1 MKSFGRRLF
10 LIICFCA
17 IGMLGHAQTIIQM
30 EEYGGVYR
38 IPCKINGAKMK
49 LIFDTGADKV
59 CISLSMAKYL
69 LDNDFLSK
77 NDIKGSGS
85 STVADGS
92 IVDHIKINIRDI
104 EIQGIHINN
113 VEAIVIDG
121 QNAPLLMGQSAIRK
135 LGKYSISGDKLIVNR
150 NTTSSKQAICE
161 VDAENL
167 LVEAKEA
174 KSNGYYRIAIEKY
187 SILYN
192 LDVLNPLDIMSY
204 ARCCERI
211 EDYSTELIL
220 LNEIQYEIEANYSN
234 MKDVFFSSLGTCYEK
249 KGDYDAALL
258 NYEKA
263 KRNSFPYS
271 NFQVLI
277 VCSMADVYQAQGNY
291 YKSKETLSVF
301 LTDYLNEKKIKAT
314 DCWNNNISN
323 LESYDI
329 KNIAFLFYRLSFA
342 NDTYNDE
349 VKKYIIIA
357 AAWGSEEAIEWCKAH
372 NLHYK
377 TKPNNYSYN

>member
-1 MKSFGRRLF
+1 MLTTLKSILET
-10 LIICFCA
+10 L
-17 IGMLGHAQTIIQM
+17 
-30 EEYGGVYR
+30 
-38 IPCKINGAKMK
+38 K
-49 LIFDTGADKV
+49 
-59 CISLSMAKYL
+59 S
-69 LDNDFLSK
+69 
-77 NDIKGSGS
+77 
-85 STVADGS
+85 
-92 IVDHIKINIRDI
+92 
-104 EIQGIHINN
+104 QGIHINN
-113 VEAIVIDG
+113 GEAIVIDG

-204 ARCCERI
+204 ALCCERI

-234 MKDVFFSSLGTCYEK
+234 MKDVFFYSLGTCYEK

-263 KRNSFPYS
+263 KYYSKPYS
-271 NFQVLI
+271 YYQVLI
-277 VCSMADVYQAQGNY
+277 VCSITNIYQTQGNY
-291 YKSKETLSVF
+291 YKARRVLD
-301 LTDYLNEKKIKAT
+301 DYISNYLYDKNLKAT
-314 DCWNNNISN
+314 DCWYNSSSNIDPVDK
-323 LESYDI
+323 DI
-329 KNIAFLFYRLSFA
+329 LSDLFYERALATDTF
-342 NDTYNDE
+342 NDDCE
-349 VKKYIIIA
+349 KYIIIA
-357 AAWGSEEAIEWCKAH
+357 AAWGSSEAIDWCKE
-372 NLHYK
+372 LHI
-377 TKPNNYSYN
+377 NYSGARG

>member
-1 MKSFGRRLF
+1 MKSVARKL
-10 LIICFCA
+10 LIIFLVGLLYIPCYS
-17 IGMLGHAQTIIQM
+17 QTIIQM
-30 EEYGGVYR
+30 EEYGGIFR
-38 IPCKINGAKMK
+38 IPCKVNGAKMK
-49 LIFDTGADKV
+49 LVFDTGADKV
-59 CISLSMAKYL
+59 CLSLSMADYL
-69 LDNDFLSK
+69 LDNDYISTE
-77 NDIKGSGS
+77 DIVGSGS
-85 STVADGS
+85 TTVADGS

-121 QNAPLLMGQSAIRK
+121 QNAPLLLGQSAIKK
-135 LGKYSISGDKLIVNR
+135 LGKYSISGNKLIVNR
-150 NTTSSKQAICE
+150 NTTSTQAKCE

-167 LVEAKEA
+167 LDEANEA

-204 ARCCERI
+204 ALCCERV
-211 EDYSTELIL
+211 EDYSTELFL

-263 KRNSFPYS
+263 KRNTFPYS
-271 NFQVLI
+271 NYQVLI
-277 VCSMADVYQAQGNY
+277 VCSMADVYEAQGNY
-291 YKSKETLSVF
+291 YKSKKTLSAF
-301 LTDYLNEKKIKAT
+301 ITDYLNEKKIKAT

-329 KNIAFLFYRLSFA
+329 QNIAYLFYRLSLA

-357 AAWGSEEAIEWCKAH
+357 AAWGSEKAIEWCKAH